1 MFLKSFMYESQTNAG
16 GWYQVQSSIG
26 QRFLK
31 MRQIRQHL
39 ADRLQ
44 KLEMTG
50 IIVSERVEKDGR
62 RVLPRSGQWHWQ
74 QPEGSRRNIQ
84 RSK

>member
-1 MFLKSFMYESQTNAG
+1 MYESQTNAG
-16 GWYQVQSSIG
+16 GWYQVQSSID

-31 MRQIRQHL
+31 MSQIRQHL

-44 KLEMTG
+44 KLEMAG

-62 RVLPRSGQWHWQ
+62 RVLPKSGQWDRQ
-74 QPEGSRRNIQ
+74 KLEGSRRNLR